1 MADVEQFLT
10 APTFTAL
17 QKLKKTKLTAVAR
30 RLGLEGY
37 SSLSVHSL
45 KQRIHDHLV
54 ENEYYDEQESD
65 PPFQGAG
72 ETQSLLEL
80 KLEIKKLELQ
90 VETIKQGPGQA
101 QTNNTPTF
109 NINHFLGSV
118 PKFDADEPDRFFACF
133 ERTAKMNEWPY
144 DKWTQLVYRSFTGK
158 ALDVFSALSDEQ
170 VKDYELVKTTVLT
183 SYQLVPEAYRQ
194 QFRKRKRES
203 QETYVEF
210 FRRKHTL
217 IHKWIESENAKTPS
231 EIIEL
236 ILLEDI
242 RTNIHP
248 DLRAHLDQRGIRTL
262 AEAGPVADHFCLTN
276 PKVHFRPTPSDQ
288 RPPPSQ
294 PRASPLLPMSTPQ
307 AAGPRMTTGFPS
319 STSGK
324 PVARETGGSS
334 VNSERKSFCKYCKR
348 SGHEVSDCYKLINKK
363 PSLVGTPSLSINVA
377 EQTEVQ
383 LDLLSP
389 TNNRPVA
396 TANSSPTSSPFEP
409 YCSSGSVALTQ
420 FSEPIPL
427 KILRDTG
434 SALSLV
440 AKDAVPSIETCYT
453 GNWVLVNGLT
463 GGSRFPL
470 CMLYLRSPI
479 TSGYVTLGVVDRLPV
494 KGVSLLI
501 GNDLAGGVM
510 LPNAVVS
517 SRPSVENNTRQLE
530 QEIPGLFPA
539 CAVTRSMSQREG
551 AESSELV
558 SGRLDDVDPS
568 LPCEESEVD
577 SSQVD
582 LPEIGLG
589 EFFED
594 PSPAEKTKSSSDDD
608 SVMALAS
615 FSSSPVTRSKLIQ
628 LQVEDP
634 ELASFRS
641 RAVSESEAE
650 REASCYYT
658 SSGVLLRKFRS
669 PVSPANHPWTV
680 HHQIVVPRPLRQ
692 DILSIAHDGVGGH
705 LGVRKTYAK
714 ILSHFYW
721 PKLKRD
727 VSTYCRTCRPC
738 QVAGKP
744 NPTVKPYP
752 LQPIPVVK
760 EPFRRIVIDC
770 VGPLPKTPRGFQF
783 LFTIVDCAT
792 RYPEAIPLRRITAK
806 NVVRALIHFVTQV
819 GLPTVVQS
827 DQGSNFTS
835 RLFNQVMESLGV
847 RQSRS
852 SAYHPQSQGVVERF
866 HQTLKRVLRTFC
878 IETGRDW
885 DEGVDL
891 LLFAIRDSVQESLGY
906 SPFQLIY
913 GHEVRGPLKVLKES
927 WISNEAETPLASYV
941 PKFRE
946 KLQLALSLAH
956 SNLDCAQ
963 TKMKQQFDR
972 SHRAEDRYFAVGDQ
986 VLSLLPLNNLPL
998 QSKYSGPYVVLERQG
1013 QANYVIHT
1021 PDRRKKRRLV
1031 HVNLLKPFHD
1041 RDEAECNRAEPVCM
1055 VVPEESEASDECF
1068 SWRTFNPFSRNSRA
1082 SCSTLEHDVD
1092 TEGALPIR
1100 QRPYRLNAFKRE
1112 YLRAEVQRLQELG
1125 IVEPSHSPW
1134 ASPVVLVP
1142 KPDGS
1147 MRLCVDYRRVNAVT
1161 KADGYPLPRIDDVID
1176 DVGAARWVTK
1186 LDLLQGYYQVRLT
1199 ERSRAISAFV
1209 TPEGLY
1215 QFTVLPFGLRNAPST
1230 FQRLMNFITTG
1241 LEGVRCYL
1249 DDIVVFGDTWEEH
1262 LDRLKTLFAVLAANS
1277 LTVNLA
1283 KSEFGHAQITFL
1295 GHVVGRNEVRPVAA
1309 KIAAIQQYPVPA
1321 DKKAV
1326 MRLLGLAG
1334 YYRRFCPNF
1343 STVVAPMTD
1352 LLGGKKVFKWTPEC
1366 QQAFESLKTLMS
1378 GAPVLRAPDLQAP
1391 FILHTDAS
1399 DVAGGAV
1406 LLQEGEEGVVQPV
1419 AYYSKKFNKHQRNYA
1434 TVEKEALSL
1443 LMALEHF
1450 RVYLGSTLHPIQVLT
1465 DHNPLTF
1472 VCELHFVPEDR
1483 EVDIVLRRE
1492 DKDYIYSQGV
1502 LPSQLWVS
1510 LSHS

>member
-1 MADVEQFLT
+1 MAEVEHFLA

-17 QKLKKTKLTAVAR
+17 GKLKKTKLTAVAR

-45 KQRIHDHLV
+45 RQRIHDHLV
-54 ENEYYDEQESD
+54 ENEYYDERESD
-65 PPFQGAG
+65 PPLQEAIK
-72 ETQSLLEL
+72 ETQGFLEL
-80 KLEIKKLELQ
+80 KLEIKKLEIQL
-90 VETIKQGPGQA
+90 ESLKQGPGQA
-101 QTNNTPTF
+101 QTNNTSTF
-109 NINHFLGSV
+109 NINQNLGSV
-118 PKFDADEPDRFFACF
+118 PKFNEDEPDRFFALF
-133 ERTAKMNEWPY
+133 EKMAKLNEWPY

-170 VKDYELVKTTVLT
+170 VEDYELVKSTVLT

-194 QFRKRKRES
+194 RFRKRKRES

-236 ILLEDI
+236 FLLEDI
-242 RTNIHP
+242 RSLIPP
-248 DLRAHLDQRGIRTL
+248 DIRAHLDQRGIRTL
-262 AEAGPVADHFCLTN
+262 AEAGPVADHFNLTN
-276 PKVHFRPTPSDQ
+276 PKVHCRPTPSDQ
-288 RPPPSQ
+288 RPSQ
-294 PRASPLLPMSTPQ
+294 PQASPLPPMSTPQ

-324 PVARETGGSS
+324 PVARETGGPS
-334 VNSERKSFCKYCKR
+334 VNSERKTLCRYCKR
-348 SGHEVSDCYKLINKK
+348 SGHEVSDCFKLKIKK
-363 PSLVGTPSLSINVA
+363 PSLVGTPSLAINVA
-377 EQTEVQ
+377 EQTDVQ

-409 YCSSGSVALTQ
+409 FCSSGSVALTQ

-427 KILRDTG
+427 KTLRDTG

-440 AKDAVPSIETCYT
+440 DKDAVPSMETCYT
-453 GNWVLVNGLT
+453 GNWVLVNG
-463 GGSRFPL
+463 
-470 CMLYLRSPI
+470 
-479 TSGYVTLGVVDRLPV
+479 VVDRLPV
-494 KGVSLLI
+494 EGVSLLI
-501 GNDLAGGVM
+501 GNDLAGRVM
-510 LPNAVVS
+510 LPNAMVS
-517 SRPSVENNTRQLE
+517 SRPSVVNNTSQLE
-530 QEIPGLFPA
+530 KDIPGLFPA

-558 SGRLDDVDPS
+558 SGRVDDVDPS

-582 LPEIGLG
+582 LPDIGLG

-594 PSPAEKTKSSSDDD
+594 PSPAEKTKSSSDED
-608 SVMALAS
+608 SVTALAS

-628 LQVEDP
+628 LQAEDP

-650 REASCYYT
+650 REASYYT

-680 HHQIVVPRPLRQ
+680 HHQIIVPSPLRQ

-721 PKLKRD
+721 PKPKRD

-760 EPFRRIVIDC
+760 EPFSKIIIDC

-806 NVVRALIHFVTQV
+806 NVVRALIHFFTQV

-827 DQGSNFTS
+827 DQGSNFIS

-906 SPFQLIY
+906 SPFQLVF

-927 WISNEAETPLASYV
+927 WISNEEETPLASYV
-941 PKFRE
+941 PKFKE
-946 KLQLALSLAH
+946 KLHLALSLAH

-986 VLSLLPLNNLPL
+986 VLALLPLNNLPL

-1031 HVNLLKPFHD
+1031 HVNLLKPFHE
-1041 RDEAECNRAEPVCM
+1041 RDEAECSRAEPVCM
-1055 VVPEESEASDECF
+1055 VVPEESDASDECF
-1068 SWRTFNPFSRNSRA
+1068 SGTLSATGPKLDNSTIVRNPSDKLGHLSGAQVEDIKSLLTEFECIFGDIPRP
-1082 SCSTLEHDVD
+1082 CSTLEHDVE

-1147 MRLCVDYRRVNAVT
+1147 MRLWIDYHRVNAVT
-1161 KADGYPLPRIDDVID
+1161 RADGYPLPRIDDVID

-1199 ERSRAISAFV
+1199 ERSKAISAFV

-1230 FQRLMNFITTG
+1230 FQRLMNFLTTG

-1262 LDRLKTLFAVLAANS
+1262 LDRLRALFAVLAANS

-1309 KIAAIQQYPVPA
+1309 KIAAIQQYPVPT

-1326 MRLLGLAG
+1326 MRLLGMPREPTSWGA
-1334 YYRRFCPNF
+1334 
-1343 STVVAPMTD
+1343 
-1352 LLGGKKVFKWTPEC
+1352 KKVFKWTPEC

-1406 LLQEGEEGVVQPV
+1406 LLQEGEGGSVQPV
-1419 AYYSKKFNKHQRNYA
+1419 AYYSKKFNKHLRNYA

-1443 LMALEHF
+1443 FLALEHF
-1450 RVYLGSTLHPIQVLT
+1450 RVYLGSTVHPVRVLR

-1472 VCELHFVPEDR
+1472 VERMRRTNQRL
-1483 EVDIVLRRE
+1483 LRWALAIQPFNLTISHIRGSMNLLA
-1492 DKDYIYSQGV
+1492 DAISRA
-1502 LPSQLWVS
+1502 PSP
-1510 LSHS
+1510 